1 MALQSVADPLPALPS
16 TKAGAGQKS
25 GGRSRLWWFLT
36 RRVGA
41 AIITLWITSLLIF
54 ICASVLPGD
63 AVTQI
68 IGKSGTPETI
78 AALKQQLGLD
88 QSLPRQYLDWIWSV
102 LHGDFGDSAVA
113 LAQQQPDPSITSSLS
128 DPLQSSLVL
137 GGVTAILLVP
147 LTLLIGVIAGVKAD
161 TKLDQFISLP
171 TLILGGLPEFAT
183 GALLIYLF
191 FNVLG
196 ILPPVSL
203 VPPGQSVLDE
213 PIVLIL
219 PVLTLL
225 LVAVASG
232 VRQVRLGTIEVLQTD
247 FVQFA
252 RLNGIGERRVI
263 LRYGL
268 RNAIANS
275 VQTIAQNLQYLVG
288 GIIVVESVFAYPG
301 LGVYLVN
308 AVLARDTS
316 KIMAAA
322 IILAALYTVINI
334 LADLLVIFLVPKLRT
349 ELL

>member
-1 MALQSVADPLPALPS
+1 VDPL
-16 TKAGAGQKS
+16 K
-25 GGRSRLWWFLT
+25 
-36 RRVGA
+36 
-41 AIITLWITSLLIF
+41 
-54 ICASVLPGD
+54 
-63 AVTQI
+63 
-68 IGKSGTPETI
+68 
-78 AALKQQLGLD
+78 
-88 QSLPRQYLDWIWSV
+88 
-102 LHGDFGDSAVA
+102 
-113 LAQQQPDPSITSSLS
+113 SSLI
-128 DPLQSSLVL
+128 L
-137 GGVTAILLVP
+137 GGVTALLLVP
-147 LTLLIGVIAGVKAD
+147 LTLFIGVVAGVRAD
-161 TKLDQFISLP
+161 SKLDQFISLP
-171 TLILGGLPEFAT
+171 TLILAGLPEFAT
-183 GALLIYLF
+183 GAMLIYLF
-191 FNVLG
+191 FNVFG
-196 ILPPVSL
+196 VLPPVSL

-213 PIVLIL
+213 PIALIL

-252 RLNGIGERRVI
+252 RLNGVHERRVI

-308 AVLARDTS
+308 AVQARDTT

-334 LADLLVIFLVPKLRT
+334 LADLLVVFLVPKLRT